1 MKILQAI
8 YQYQTGGGSLQV
20 VADLATAARCSGHEV
35 TVLAKDADVSEAIAA
50 ERFFTGNK
58 LLDGWRLWQRLQ
70 RENYAIVHV
79 HDRYCSLLLRLI
91 PQVPASVQ
99 TNHIAYRTRRRLTRF
114 ADCVVGCSKAMD
126 RHHAGFFRLPPERR
140 ALIPNGVYFRSPNL
154 ERAEALR
161 QELPASLRS
170 RQICLTVARLSEQ
183 KGHAYL
189 LEAIAQLPHSLRE
202 SWCFVWAGDGEL
214 RETLQL
220 QAKQQGVSQDIVFL
234 GQTSEVSEWLSL
246 ADAFVLPSLY
256 EGLPLALMEA
266 MAAGLPCLAT
276 DIDGNQE
283 LLHQGENGWL
293 CQVRDPKALANALEH
308 LLTDEELRSR
318 LGKQAQAD
326 YWSQWTFD
334 RTWQQYEA
342 LYQRLASRS
351 RGLGV
356 RGWGLGKISSPT
368 SSP

>member
-20 VADLATAARCSGHEV
+20 VADLATAARLHGHEV
-35 TVLAKDADVSEAIAA
+35 LVLAKDTEVSEAIAA

-58 LLDGWRLWQRLQ
+58 ILDAWRLWQRLQ
-70 RENYAIVHV
+70 RENYDIVHV

-91 PQVPASVQ
+91 PRVPASVQ

-114 ADCVVGCSKAMD
+114 ADCVVGCSQAMD
-126 RHHAGFFRLPPERR
+126 RHHAEFFRLPPERR

-161 QELPASLRS
+161 QELPELRS

-189 LEAIAQLPHSLRE
+189 LEAIAQLPISLRD

-214 RETLQL
+214 RETLHL
-220 QAKQQGVSQDIVFL
+220 QAKQQGVAQDIVFL
-234 GQTSEVSEWLSL
+234 GQTAEVPEWLSL

-266 MAAGLPCLAT
+266 MSAGLPCLTT
-276 DIDGNQE
+276 DIDGNRE

-293 CQVRDPKALANALEH
+293 CQVRDAKALAEALEP
-308 LLTDEELRSR
+308 LLANEELRSH

-326 YWSQWTFD
+326 YWNYWTFE

-342 LYQRLASRS
+342 LYQRLAA
-351 RGLGV
+351 
-356 RGWGLGKISSPT
+356 GKQRLRIGNEGFGKRKDLQPSP
-368 SSP
+368 

>member
-20 VADLATAARCSGHEV
+20 VADLATAVRCSGHQV
-35 TVLAKDADVSEAIAA
+35 TVLAKDAEVSEAIAA

-58 LLDGWRLWQRLQ
+58 VLDGWRLWQRLQ
-70 RENYAIVHV
+70 RENFDIIHV
-79 HDRYCSLLLRLI
+79 HDRYCSFLLRLM
-91 PQVPASVQ
+91 PQAPASVQ
-99 TNHIAYRTRRRLTRF
+99 TNHIAYRTRRHLTRF

-126 RHHAGFFRLPPERR
+126 RHHAEFFKLPSERR
-140 ALIPNGVYFRSPNL
+140 ALIPNGVYFRSPNR
-154 ERAEALR
+154 ERAEALH
-161 QELPASLRS
+161 QGLPEVLRS

-183 KGHAYL
+183 KGHSYL
-189 LEAIAQLPHSLRE
+189 LEAIAHLPSALRK

-220 QAKQQGVSQDIVFL
+220 QANQQGVDQDIVFL
-234 GQTSEVSEWLSL
+234 GQTPDVSEWLSL
-246 ADAFVLPSLY
+246 AAAFVLPSLY

-276 DIDGNQE
+276 DIDGNRE

-293 CQVRDPKALANALEH
+293 CKPRDAKALAEMLEQF
-308 LLTDEELRSR
+308 LPAEEERSR

-326 YWSQWTFD
+326 YWQHWTFE

-342 LYQRLASRS
+342 LYQRLAGMRCKDDQ
-351 RGLGV
+351 RPIAFT
-356 RGWGLGKISSPT
+356 RT
-368 SSP
+368 